1 MGVHGKLKEVF
12 RKPRHT
18 AWFGMKLPLADK
30 EGIRA
35 AARRVG
41 KSMSAYLLA
50 LHHFAV
56 GEKGR
61 HE

>member
-1 MGVHGKLKEVF
+1 MEVHGKLKEVF

-18 AWFGMKLPLADK
+18 AWLGMKLPPDDK
-30 EGIRA
+30 AAIRA

-50 LHHFAV
+50 LHRFAV